1 MNSLYRIKYWNERTG
16 QEGTVGTLVS
26 LEYGRERVAQLKKN
40 NPNGRFWL
48 VKLAQVGTAPAK
60 QKRGGIR

>member
-1 MNSLYRIKYWNERTG
+1 MNSLYRIRYWNERTG

-26 LEYGRERVAQLKKN
+26 LEYGRYRVKQLQRQ

-48 VKLAQVGTAPAK
+48 VKIAQVGAVPTK
-60 QKRGGIR
+60 QKKGGIR